1 MPTPIETLGQLFAKA
16 IQNTPATAAANPLQP
31 GRLSSNIDL
40 ATAAQQAAPTLAE
53 LTQQFVTPEGHRYPT
68 PYVSNWDV
76 LHKRHLMDPTPVAQQ
91 DAEALVTDVPEVLSQ
106 QIRSPEV
113 PEMGFVQNPGTF
125 IRSQDRNRHLVSNA
139 APAQLPPGA
148 ASAFSGAV
156 LPVVNPPETVFRPGL
171 RYAPWNLRRG

>member
-1 MPTPIETLGQLFAKA
+1 MPTPLETLGQIFSQALRNDQA
-16 IQNTPATAAANPLQP
+16 IPNPLQP
-31 GRLSSNIDL
+31 GRLSGNVDL

-68 PYVSNWDV
+68 PYTSNWDA

-106 QIRSPEV
+106 QIPVPGE
-113 PEMGFVQNPGTF
+113 PEMGFVQNPGTY
-125 IRSQDRNRHLVSNA
+125 IPSQNKNRQLVSNA
-139 APAQLPPGA
+139 DPAQLPPGA
-148 ASAFSGAV
+148 ASAFSGTV
-156 LPVVNPPETVFRPGL
+156 LPVTNPPETVFRPGL